1 MADGRL
7 VRCAKEMFLDLELV
21 AIAGSASMWS
31 VSCVILEG
39 DDDEFLLGRDALKT
53 LGIDVQD
60 QLAQLAGSSF

>member
-7 VRCAKEMFLDLELV
+7 VRCANEVFLDLELV
-21 AIAGSASMWS
+21 AIAGPVSMRS
-31 VSCVILEG
+31 VACVILAG

-60 QLAQLAGSSF
+60 QFAQLAGSSF